1 MFSDS
6 VVASEAAELLDRQR
20 LNRAILIV
28 FDDRFKNIDATGG
41 KPGVAPGNKVKVLAH
56 GLISRFFKSLGEA
69 SDEIFEFCVGPLV
82 LLKILIK
89 TILHSFISQDIIHL
103 LQKRGALTVANAIKE
118 RDSLCSRLNITTNRV
133 C

>member
-20 LNRAILIV
+20 LDRAILIV
-28 FDDRFKNIDATGG
+28 FNDRFENIDATRG

-69 SDEIFEFCVGPLV
+69 SDEIFEFCVGPLI

-89 TILHSFISQDIIHL
+89 AILHSLISQDIIHL
-103 LQKRGALTVANAIKE
+103 FQKRGALAVANAIE
-118 RDSLCSRLNITTNRV
+118 EGDSLCGRLNITTN
-133 C
+133 